1 MWILF
6 AHWIHAV
13 YVTFLLV
20 NWQCLRIQVTPF
32 PQTQTKLCVP
42 LSLFHVFSKALYN
55 LIIRRVTEV
64 SQDILGEWDHI
75 SHSFNKYILIN
86 YQRCAR
92 VHTCTHENT
101 QYAQGL
107 VVPLRGLRLYVFYG
121 EWVLLYP
128 GLWGWLSSFSGSLW
142 PSSRPGQPLY
152 SIMRGTGAGDMA
164 NWLRALIALLD
175 DPGSVPSNHMVT
187 HSYNSSQGHPT
198 CSSGLHGTRHS
209 YGAPKHADKNT

>member
-1 MWILF
+1 MSSVR
-6 AHWIHAV
+6 HC
-13 YVTFLLV
+13 T
-20 NWQCLRIQVTPF
+20 T
-32 PQTQTKLCVP
+32 
-42 LSLFHVFSKALYN
+42 SSS
-55 LIIRRVTEV
+55 EV

-86 YQRCAR
+86 YQRCAC

-107 VVPLRGLRLYVFYG
+107 VVPLRGLGLYVFCG

-187 HSYNSSQGHPT
+187 HSCNSSRGHPT

-209 YGAPKHADKNT
+209 YGAPKHADKTPRHIIFLIKNEKRHSSKWAHAQDSWSLGT